1 MDSSKIKVMLVD
13 DHAVV
18 REGYRRLIEK
28 QGDMIVV
35 GEAADGAEVQALQ
48 KSVHADVIILDISMP
63 GQGGL
68 EVIRRVRQRDD
79 ATRILVFT
87 MHQNVSFA
95 IKAFEAGANGYITK
109 GSPPNLLINAIRSLM
124 NGGRAISPDISEALA
139 QSRISGDSSIVE
151 KLSSREF
158 EILRMIAEARSTQE
172 IAETL
177 NLSTKTVLNYHY
189 SIKSKLGVAT
199 DIELVH
205 LALSAGIIQMT

>member
-1 MDSSKIKVMLVD
+1 MQASKIKVMLVD

-35 GEAADGAEVQALQ
+35 GEAADGAAALALQ
-48 KSVHADVIILDISMP
+48 KSIQADVLVLDISMP

-68 EVIRRVRQRDD
+68 EVIRRLRQRDD
-79 ATRILVFT
+79 AARILVFT

-124 NGGRAISPDISEALA
+124 NGGRAISPDMSEALA
-139 QSRISGDSSIVE
+139 QSRISGDSNIVE

-158 EILRMIAEARSTQE
+158 EIFRMIADARSTQE

>member
-1 MDSSKIKVMLVD
+1 MDTSKIKVMLVD

-35 GEAADGAEVQALQ
+35 GEAADGASAQALQ
-48 KSVHADVIILDISMP
+48 KTVHADVIILDISMP